1 MKKHTWTRIT
11 HYHFDF
17 FLHVRFVAVDD
28 AFAAGTFFLL
38 KRAFVK
44 AHEGVFLELSALL
57 AYLTVCAVVVFA
69 VDFYHVSYGLL
80 FTFHSFVFW
89 VGWLRL
95 HVNLKLTI
103 IS

>member
-1 MKKHTWTRIT
+1 MN
-11 HYHFDF
+11 
-17 FLHVRFVAVDD
+17 D

-44 AHEGVFLELSALL
+44 AHEGVFLELSAFL

-89 VGWLRL
+89 VGYLRL
-95 HVNLKLTI
+95 HVISSSNYKLGHAQI
-103 IS
+103 RLYPKMLGI